1 MQMQYHCFKN
11 SYSKQG
17 SKACGG
23 VLLSQYLEEEEE
35 EDSQVC
41 GYLTTKQ
48 DPNSNKKANKK

>member
-1 MQMQYHCFKN
+1 MQYHCFKN